1 MPFFSFILNK
11 NCSTSSLDLKNCD
24 VEYIKKDT
32 KYFSKNS
39 SIWKILNKKN
49 NQDLLKEIN
58 IEKHSKYLPKSEK
71 ILFCLPPNPGIGDS
85 IEYGLAIKNIK
96 LNKIFKEIGIA
107 FCSNAHEILSHFT
120 EADNI
125 YSDFI
130 SESQIK
136 KYDTIFHFTSE
147 INLLKL
153 QKYERENI
161 EEAINNFFRIKNKIL
176 NKNFANKKI
185 SRISIFPISN
195 SPIRTLPINL
205 IDNIISHLINK
216 KYEVD
221 LILGNDQITT
231 EHFRNLKN
239 LNKCKVYNPSN
250 LKDLVKYIKTI
261 EFGVFCDSGPL
272 HISKIYNKKGILIS
286 TSVDSKKI
294 LYENSNITYYNSNF
308 KSNYCS
314 APCGLTNIIN
324 FNNEHGCYY
333 SLKKE
338 KKLVFE
344 NTKIHLLN
352 RGNLKKSYKYFLN
365 NPVGC
370 IESIN
375 YQKIKIF
382 LDELLK

>member
-11 NCSTSSLDLKNCD
+11 NCPTSSLNLNNCD
-24 VEYIKKDT
+24 VEYLEKDI

-39 SIWKILNKKN
+39 SIWKIFNKKI
-49 NQDLLKEIN
+49 NQGLLNEIT
-58 IEKHSKYLPKSEK
+58 IEKHNKYLPKSKK

-107 FCSNAHEILSHFT
+107 FCSPAHRLLSNFT

-130 SESQIK
+130 RESQIK

-147 INLLKL
+147 INALKL

-161 EEAINNFFRIKNKIL
+161 EESINNFFKIKNKISK
-176 NKNFANKKI
+176 KNLVNKKI
-185 SRISIFPISN
+185 SRISIFPISK
-195 SPIRTLPINL
+195 SPIRTLSTNL
-205 IDNIISHLINK
+205 IDNIISYLVNK
-216 KYEVD
+216 RYVVD
-221 LILGNDQITT
+221 LILGDDQISNNL
-231 EHFRNLKN
+231 FYNLKN
-239 LNKCKVYNPSN
+239 LNKCKVYNPKN
-250 LKDLVKYIKTI
+250 LEELEKYIKEI
-261 EFGVFCDSGPL
+261 EYGIFCDSGPL

-294 LYENSNITYYNSNF
+294 LYENTNIVPYNSEF
-308 KSNYCS
+308 KSNYCT

-324 FNNEHGCYY
+324 LGNEHGCYY

-338 KKLVFE
+338 KKLIFE
-344 NTKIHLLN
+344 SVNISLLN
-352 RGNLKKSYKYFLN
+352 RGNLKNSYKYFLN

-370 IESIN
+370 VQSIN
-375 YQKIKIF
+375 FEKIKIF
-382 LDELLK
+382 LDKLLK